1 MIRLG
6 LYITLAILIA
16 LGAVW
21 FANHPGQVM
30 LIWQGWEIQLS
41 VAVLWL
47 LVFLYT
53 VLCGMLVRLYFWF
66 RVDNPLNSPKRQER
80 RRAKGRAELDLG
92 WSALAVG
99 DRAAALKHGKKAHGL
114 LTNDHG
120 PLRLLLRVAPDKDR
134 ERYLELLMDDP
145 ASRMIALKDRLE
157 QALEA
162 DNTETALG
170 ILDDMQQSAPGNS
183 WISRKHFNLLT
194 RLGRWTQATT
204 ELDSLV
210 KARAIDKAEQKH
222 LRAVLCYSAALE
234 ADLAGDKNTAKTLA
248 RKALKYQA
256 DFSPARDLLARHS
269 PTDETKTSVHRWA
282 CTACDNAQDK
292 YAALCPACHRFGTLK
307 PVPES

>member
-21 FANHPGQVM
+21 FANHPGQVL

-47 LVFLYT
+47 LIFLYT
-53 VLCGMLVRLYFWF
+53 LLCGMLVRLYFWF

-114 LTNDHG
+114 LPGDHG
-120 PLRLLLRVAPDKDR
+120 PLRLLIPVAPDKDR
-134 ERYLELLMDDP
+134 EKYLEMLMDDP
-145 ASRMIALKDRLE
+145 ASRMIALKYRLE
-157 QALEA
+157 QELEA
-162 DNTETALG
+162 DNFPAALA
-170 ILDDMQQSAPGNS
+170 ILDDMQTANPGNP
-183 WISRKHFNLLT
+183 WISQQRFDILT
-194 RLGRWTQATT
+194 RLGQWSEATT
-204 ELDSLV
+204 ELDRLV
-210 KARAIDKAEQKH
+210 KAKVIDKAEQKH

-234 ADLAGDKNTAKTLA
+234 ADLAGDKNTARTLA
-248 RKALKYQA
+248 RKALKYQTG
-256 DFSPARDLLARHS
+256 FSPARDLLARHS
-269 PTDETKTSVHRWA
+269 PTDETKTAVDHWA
-282 CTACDNAQDK
+282 CTACGNEQDK

-307 PVPES
+307 PVAES